1 MIQLFNKILVIAAHP
16 DDEVLG
22 AGGTISLLT
31 EMGKQVDILICT
43 DGSSTQYVGDNDK
56 LENKFEEA
64 ENANAI
70 MGSRLLPPLEFPDM
84 RLDTV
89 PHADKNNALAKVITE
104 GQYDT
109 VFVQDRT
116 DINRDHRELYESTLV
131 ACRTYPG
138 QVVKY
143 LLSYYVNSST
153 EWGNLLTK
161 QPFNPNVFVDI
172 SKTINKKLDAM
183 DAYLTELREY
193 PHPRSRKGLQNSAAY
208 FGNMVG
214 IVYAE
219 PFNLV
224 FAK

>member
-1 MIQLFNKILVIAAHP
+1 M
-16 DDEVLG
+16 
-22 AGGTISLLT
+22 
-31 EMGKQVDILICT
+31 
-43 DGSSTQYVGDNDK
+43 
-56 LENKFEEA
+56 
-64 ENANAI
+64 
-70 MGSRLLPPLEFPDM
+70 
-84 RLDTV
+84 
-89 PHADKNNALAKVITE
+89 
-104 GQYDT
+104 
-109 VFVQDRT
+109 
-116 DINRDHRELYESTLV
+116 
-131 ACRTYPG
+131 
-138 QVVKY
+138 VKH

-214 IVYAE
+214 IEYAE